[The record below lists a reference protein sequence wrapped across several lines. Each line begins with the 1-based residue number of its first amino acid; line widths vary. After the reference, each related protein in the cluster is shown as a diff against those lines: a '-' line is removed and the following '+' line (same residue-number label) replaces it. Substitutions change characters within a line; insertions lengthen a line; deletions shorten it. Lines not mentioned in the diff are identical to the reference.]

1 MLVLGKR
8 YLPCILLSL
17 ERVYWLLIFLFDW
30 GAKMKPK
37 IPQKRNTIGWLRAL
51 SVRWAA
57 SECEG
62 SLSYR

>member
-30 GAKMKPK
+30 GAKMKHK
-37 IPQKRNTIGWLRAL
+37 IPQKRNTIGWFACP
-51 SVRWAA
+51 V
-57 SECEG
+57 G
-62 SLSYR
+62 SI